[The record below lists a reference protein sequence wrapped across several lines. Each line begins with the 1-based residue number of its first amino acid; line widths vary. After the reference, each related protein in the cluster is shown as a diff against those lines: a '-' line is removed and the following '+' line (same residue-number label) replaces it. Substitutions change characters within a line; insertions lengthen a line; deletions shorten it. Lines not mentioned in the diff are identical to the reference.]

1 MRENIEFLKAFVK
14 NPLKVGAIAP
24 SSRDL
29 AKQMLEGIK
38 PDENSVLIELGPGTG
53 SFTKLLSKT
62 IPCEKSYLGVEIDKN
77 LVKSL
82 RTNFSNMRFMRGDAC
97 KISALHKRSKFGKV
111 DYILSGLPFASMP
124 SDVNE
129 RIFAEIEKFMDK
141 GCMFRTFQYAH
152 GYYLPP
158 AIKLRA
164 FMRDRYGISQKSPLV
179 IKNVPPALTLTW
191 QSN

>member
-1 MRENIEFLKAFVK
+1 M
-14 NPLKVGAIAP
+14 KVGAIAP

-158 AIKLRA
+158 AIKLPRFLCVIDMA
-164 FMRDRYGISQKSPLV
+164 FLKKSPLV